1 MSDQA
6 PPAAAPAQA
15 APQPYQ
21 GQPPEAKAGPGLTSQ
36 VVACA
41 TNAERELE
49 KCATLL
55 AHAGA
60 NQTVTRAVTQM
71 AEGMRMIL
79 KAMHANPHEGQ
90 QPPAEHAPP
99 QKHSMSSAANDLVAA
114 VAAKKNANQGG

>member
-1 MSDQA
+1 MADQAA
-6 PPAAAPAQA
+6 PPAQ
-15 APQPYQ
+15 QPYQ
-21 GQPPEAKAGPGLTSQ
+21 GQPPEAKGGPDLTSQ

-60 NQTVTRAVTQM
+60 DQGVTKAVSQM

-79 KAMHANPHEGQ
+79 KAMHA
-90 QPPAEHAPP
+90 QPKEATQPAAPS
-99 QKHSMSSAANDLVAA
+99 QKHTMSSAANHLVAA
-114 VAAKKNANQGG
+114 VAAKKSANQGG